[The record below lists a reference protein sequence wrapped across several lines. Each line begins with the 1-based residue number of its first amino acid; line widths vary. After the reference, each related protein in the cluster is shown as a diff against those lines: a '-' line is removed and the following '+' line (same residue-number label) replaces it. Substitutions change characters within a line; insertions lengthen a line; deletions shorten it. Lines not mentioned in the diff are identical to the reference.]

1 MPHYMLVIRENPA
14 VFKDYSPE
22 RFQMLLEKFG
32 AWSQKMAAEGRL
44 VGGNKL
50 AERGGSVLRKDG
62 AKLQVKD
69 GPFVETKEV
78 LGGYFIIDARD
89 YAHAVQACEDHPA
102 FLYGAS
108 IEVREVDYMGKD
120 QGESCTP
127 GSVSKSS

>member
-22 RFQMLLEKFG
+22 RFQTLLEKFS
-32 AWSQKMAAEGRL
+32 AWSQRMAAEGRL

-50 AERGGSVLRKDG
+50 AERGGTVLRKDG

-69 GPFVETKEV
+69 GPYVETKEV
-78 LGGYFIIDARD
+78 LGGYFIIQAQD
-89 YAHAVQACEDHPA
+89 YAHAVKACEDHPA

-120 QGESCTP
+120 TGESCTP
-127 GSVSKSS
+127 DNVKAKT